1 MDNKTNITHDSTNPE
16 FLKKSLKKISL
27 GGKHEEII
35 SAIKELEH
43 YEKGSKHYEEK
54 LNSLATKRVIAYFN
68 KVITGT
74 IKDPIGSEVFVY
86 NVKAIIENTL
96 EEEDHW
102 SYTSKGSETIS
113 RILNSKNIQDFISK
127 NILKDIKNIFICK
140 SIGIKIPAKITNS
153 SKVKEMAEEY
163 IKKIKLDNKYYMQ
176 IAYHESTYLMENLN
190 LSKEINFHVIS
201 YLINHNFFEDS
212 VALHFIEKMPTNYIH
227 KDIAIRIFRNS
238 LRNNDEKNNT
248 MVINL
253 FKLKK
258 NDIFQYDEGYQN
270 MLDICED
277 CLYDL
282 GIESKD
288 RERSLEGVKLL
299 YKSGLKISY
308 NDFSENFKKKL
319 FGWVRQAISENKFGL
334 AKKIV
339 NTFEIT

>member
-127 NILKDIKNIFICK
+127 NILKDI
-140 SIGIKIPAKITNS
+140 
-153 SKVKEMAEEY
+153 
-163 IKKIKLDNKYYMQ
+163 
-176 IAYHESTYLMENLN
+176 
-190 LSKEINFHVIS
+190 
-201 YLINHNFFEDS
+201 
-212 VALHFIEKMPTNYIH
+212 
-227 KDIAIRIFRNS
+227 
-238 LRNNDEKNNT
+238 
-248 MVINL
+248 
-253 FKLKK
+253 
-258 NDIFQYDEGYQN
+258 
-270 MLDICED
+270 
-277 CLYDL
+277 
-282 GIESKD
+282 
-288 RERSLEGVKLL
+288 
-299 YKSGLKISY
+299 
-308 NDFSENFKKKL
+308 
-319 FGWVRQAISENKFGL
+319 
-334 AKKIV
+334 
-339 NTFEIT
+339 